1 MKRPV
6 YAYYKEHTIS
16 PRGMI
21 QQICRNRNITEVNY
35 LFTRQSFKY
44 TDKPIQEISDEIKL
58 TDKYGYKNFN
68 IMEQYLQTMKPEK
81 AEKKEKEYKQSNF
94 NYMSLLTHIIYT
106 NNCLNSNKRVHF
118 RILLQNRGFIDVSK
132 NIKTKKNSLSKE
144 EKQALKEEKIE
155 NLDFEN
161 SNVEKINE
169 YLQIP
174 KPFFKAYA
182 ELFIDQNKL
191 TDHLN
196 WRTYAHNYD
205 ANDMIDYTGEE
216 DIPEIITT
224 PQAIKNR
231 LLNKDD
237 FLCQMVKS
245 AESKMLYLLEFR
257 KALGLSNVYSTD
269 FYDIEPKK
277 DIDEKD
283 IKQLEKDYIVIFK
296 TRAKEIDFSKRYCV
310 NKHMMIMHKNL
321 FGENIIHSEE
331 SGRGKKRTRLY
342 KYTINMDVAQYHR
355 TIIEFSRNVVL

>member
-1 MKRPV
+1 
-6 YAYYKEHTIS
+6 
-16 PRGMI
+16 
-21 QQICRNRNITEVNY
+21 
-35 LFTRQSFKY
+35 
-44 TDKPIQEISDEIKL
+44 
-58 TDKYGYKNFN
+58 
-68 IMEQYLQTMKPEK
+68 
-81 AEKKEKEYKQSNF
+81 
-94 NYMSLLTHIIYT
+94 
-106 NNCLNSNKRVHF
+106 
-118 RILLQNRGFIDVSK
+118 
-132 NIKTKKNSLSKE
+132 
-144 EKQALKEEKIE
+144 
-155 NLDFEN
+155 
-161 SNVEKINE
+161 
-169 YLQIP
+169 
-174 KPFFKAYA
+174 
-182 ELFIDQNKL
+182 
-191 TDHLN
+191 
-196 WRTYAHNYD
+196 
-205 ANDMIDYTGEE
+205 MIDYTGEE

-224 PQAIKNR
+224 PQAIKIR

-257 KALGLSNVYSTD
+257 KALGLKNVHSTD

-283 IKQLEKDYIVIFK
+283 IKQLQKDYKVIFK

>member
-1 MKRPV
+1 MRRPV

-35 LFTRQSFKY
+35 LFTKQSFKY
-44 TDKPIQEISDEIKL
+44 TDKPFQEISDEIKL

-155 NLDFEN
+155 KLEFDN

-216 DIPEIITT
+216 DVPEIITT

-257 KALGLSNVYSTD
+257 KALGLRNVYSTY
-269 FYDIEPKK
+269 FYEIEPKK

-283 IKQLEKDYIVIFK
+283 IKQLEKDYKVIFK

-355 TIIEFSRNVVL
+355 TIIEFSRNVAL